1 MNADEQ
7 NILKDPFVRAVNAI
21 IQSGDSKFF
30 IEWLVRNQQEAVRAA
45 ASSTNPNDMLKI
57 AGRIYEYDFILSSVS
72 DAASKLGKGD
82 IELFVSDAFFAR
94 MQYTKQKTSLW
105 KSLWKIFLKL
115 FRFRETA
122 SSEPQH
128 KI

>member
-1 MNADEQ
+1 MNEDEQ

-21 IQSGDSKFF
+21 IQSDESKFF
-30 IEWLVRNQQEAVRAA
+30 IEWLVRNQQEAIRAA

-57 AGRIYEYDFILSSVS
+57 AGRIYEYDFILSAVS
-72 DAASKLGKGD
+72 DAANRLGKGD

-94 MQYTKQKTSLW
+94 MQYAKQKTSLW
-105 KSLWKIFLKL
+105 KKFLNL
-115 FRFRETA
+115 FRFRGTA

>member
-21 IQSGDSKFF
+21 IQSDESKFF
-30 IEWLVRNQQEAVRAA
+30 IEWLVRNQQEAIRAA

-57 AGRIYEYDFILSSVS
+57 AGRIYEYDFILSAVS
-72 DAASKLGKGD
+72 DAANRLGKGD

-94 MQYTKQKTSLW
+94 MQYAKQKTSLW
-105 KSLWKIFLKL
+105 KKFLNL
-115 FRFRETA
+115 FRLRGTA